1 MVYALELYRLHSPIL
16 HWLQHV
22 RCRRPYPL
30 LFHFLSLSSARSSS
44 SSASLSL
51 SLTHYVARSRCE
63 RVLFIQY
70 RPVAVCSLVLRFQT
84 SCAVSSSVISSGPSN
99 RQKLISSN
107 SASERDDCVG
117 AVACDRGL
125 LFLWPFVILEN
136 LVCFVLFSL
145 VCRRQAALH
154 AIQPKLAS
162 KS

>member
-84 SCAVSSSVISSGPSN
+84 SCAVRVWFHLAQATDKNWLVRIRLVSATIVLVPLHVTVDCCFCGRSLYSRIS
-99 RQKLISSN
+99 
-107 SASERDDCVG
+107 CVSCFFPWC
-117 AVACDRGL
+117 AVDKQHYM
-125 LFLWPFVILEN
+125 PFN
-136 LVCFVLFSL
+136 
-145 VCRRQAALH
+145 QN
-154 AIQPKLAS
+154 
-162 KS
+162 